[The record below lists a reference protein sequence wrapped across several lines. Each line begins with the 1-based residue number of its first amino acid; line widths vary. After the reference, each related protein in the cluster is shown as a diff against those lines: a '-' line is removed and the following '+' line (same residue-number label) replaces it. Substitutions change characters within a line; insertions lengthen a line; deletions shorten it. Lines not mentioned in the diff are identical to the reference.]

1 MRILVVDD
9 HELVRKGI
17 CTVLATEP
25 AFTVCGEAIDGRDAV
40 AKAKALLPDVVVMD
54 VSMPNMDGL
63 EATRQIKHL
72 LPDTEVVVVSQFEAP
87 EMKRHAQSAGAG
99 AYIVKTA
106 ISTDLLA
113 AIAKVSETELSPE
126 TATTKQHFDPEQIQ
140 QRSAAFEKAFH
151 ESEERFRSAMN
162 NIAEGVFTV
171 DSQGLVTY
179 VNPAAETMFGWTAAE
194 LLGKK
199 MHDVTHYKHPDGT
212 PYPAADCPGLQVL
225 ETGNEIR
232 EHQDAFIRK
241 DGSIFPAVFSAS
253 PLKYSGKTVGIVVG
267 FRDDTKRREAEMA
280 LQLRGAIVDSSDDA
294 IISKGMDGIITS
306 WNRGAQLLFG
316 YTSAEAIGQHITFII
331 PPDRRGEEDTILAQ
345 LRSGRPVDHFE
356 TVRMRKDGSLL
367 NISVTI
373 SPIRDSSG
381 RVVGASKVARNIT
394 DKMQIE
400 RALRESEERFRA
412 IVETTPECVKLV
424 EADGTLLHMNSSG
437 LTMVGANCLDMVVGK
452 NVYDLIAPHDRDRFR
467 AFNEG
472 VCRGEKGSLEFDI
485 LGLGGVSRHMETH
498 GAPLHMPNGTVVQ
511 LGVTR
516 DITKRTQA
524 EAELRSSEERLRAL
538 TGELELK
545 VQLRT
550 LELEQ
555 RNGEVLRQA
564 EQLRELSGRLMQ
576 TQDEERRRI
585 ARELHDGVGQLLAA
599 MSMNFSKVERESAK
613 LDPEAAQTLE
623 ENVTLVK
630 SAAQEIRTISYLLH
644 PPLLDEV
651 GLESALSWFVDGF
664 AERSKIAVSVDLI
677 PGFSE
682 GMPRDLA
689 LSLFRIVQECL
700 TNIHRH
706 SGSATAFLGITR
718 SSDEIRLEVE
728 DEGKG
733 MPEEIRSKVSSG
745 QSCGVGLSG
754 MRERVRQFGGRLEVD
769 SDETGT
775 RITAILPLPAELREA
790 NTDSRDGDG
799 SIDGRDAGAGT
810 IGLRTDV
817 ATILCIDDEA
827 AGLVARK
834 LLLESAGH
842 RVIEAR
848 SGEEGIQLF
857 KSLKVDAVILDYWMS
872 GMKGTAV
879 ASELKRINPDVPIIM
894 VSGMADLP
902 GEAAGLVDQW
912 IIKGTLRAEELLE
925 SISAVLERRP
935 A

>member
-40 AKAKALLPDVVVMD
+40 AKARALLPDVVVMD

-87 EMKRHAQSAGAG
+87 EMKRHARSAGAG

-126 TATTKQHFDPEQIQ
+126 TAATKQHLDPDQIQ

-179 VNPAAETMFGWTAAE
+179 MNPAAETMFGWTSAE

-225 ETGNEIR
+225 ENGSEIR

-294 IISKGMDGIITS
+294 IISKRMDGIVTS
-306 WNRGAQLLFG
+306 WNKGAQLLFG
-316 YTSAEAIGQHITFII
+316 YTAAEAIGQHITFII
-331 PPDRRGEEDTILAQ
+331 PPDRRGEEDTILAE

-356 TVRMRKDGSLL
+356 TVRMRKDGSFL

-373 SPIRDSSG
+373 SPVRDSSG

-400 RALRESEERFRA
+400 RALRDSEERFRA

-437 LTMVGANCLDMVVGK
+437 LSMVGANSLDMVVGK
-452 NVYDLIAPHDRDRFR
+452 NVYDLIAPHDRDKFR

-498 GAPLHMPNGTVVQ
+498 AAPLHMPNGKVVQ

-524 EAELRSSEERLRAL
+524 EVELRSSEERLRAL
-538 TGELELK
+538 TAELELK

-599 MSMNFSKVERESAK
+599 MSMNFSKVERENTK

-623 ENVTLVK
+623 ENITLVK

-664 AERSKIAVSVDLI
+664 AERSKIAVSVDLV

-682 GMPRDLA
+682 GLPRDLA

-706 SGSATAFLGITR
+706 SGSATAFLGIIR

-733 MPEEIRSKVSSG
+733 MPEEIQSKISSG

-769 SDETGT
+769 SDVTGT
-775 RITAILPLPAELREA
+775 RITAVLPLPAELREA
-790 NTDSRDGDG
+790 STDSRNGEG
-799 SIDGRDAGAGT
+799 PIDGRDAGTGANGFQHH
-810 IGLRTDV
+810 V

-879 ASELKRINPDVPIIM
+879 ASELKRINPEVPIIM